1 MTAQTPQA
9 GIIPEPNQHALFLV
23 TANFHKSGAIF
34 SKTQCHFLKN
44 SEL

>member
-34 SKTQCHFLKN
+34 FQN
-44 SEL
+44 SVPLFEK